1 MTTKFVVGYDGSE
14 ASDTAVRFA
23 LAQAKQCSATLVVV
37 HVLEWSPYSFL
48 TPTELEER
56 HKRRNE
62 ELKRAEEALI
72 APLVSKLTAD
82 YGAMASVIRYGNIVD
97 TLLNKSPMANVH
109 MWVFNKRWF
118 PAKKRQYIFFRF
130 YSSKKWLMI
139 TQAKISLKPYN
150 RNGRFR
156 VIWHHRT
163 YNL

>member
-72 APLVSKLTAD
+72 APLLSKLKAD
-82 YGAMASVIRYGNIVD
+82 HGAIESVIRYGNIVD
-97 TLLNKSPMANVH
+97 TLLSVVKD
-109 MWVFNKRWF
+109 
-118 PAKKRQYIFFRF
+118 
-130 YSSKKWLMI
+130 
-139 TQAKISLKPYN
+139 TQAAQVFIGRTGHSGIADRVFGSVAGSLAQHSSVP
-150 RNGRFR
+150 
-156 VIWHHRT
+156 VTIVP
-163 YNL
+163 